1 MKRYQIGDID
11 NEQFYQ
17 LTKGLFMNPIYKHV
31 SPAAKVVY
39 AILKDRMEISR
50 KNGWHDDNGDIY
62 LLFNQ
67 DKLGEFLGVTTRQVR
82 TYLQELKDSD
92 LIESIRQ
99 GLGKPNKMYIKKCK
113 KCTSRAEENF
123 LTDGKNTSYPERKN
137 TSAQTGRKLPVKSGR
152 ILPPS
157 KTEYSKT
164 EYSKTNKSN
173 NTPYSPPEGEGEHYS
188 QEFALVLNAFEEH
201 RKKLKKP
208 MTDYAK
214 KLLVNKL
221 SKMASTEQEQIAIL
235 NQSIENGWQGIFP
248 LGGEKKNQSY
258 NRPTA
263 ADMAEQAKQ
272 LLREKRGTD
281 NDGART
287 GHDNGNANSCP
298 AWFSCK

>member
-1 MKRYQIGDID
+1 MERYQIGDID

-67 DKLGEFLGVTTRQVR
+67 DKLGKFLGVTTRQVR

-164 EYSKTNKSN
+164 NKSN
-173 NTPYSPPEGEGEHYS
+173 NTPYSPPEGETENLPSHS
-188 QEFALVLNAFEEH
+188 QEFIDAWTGFEEM
-201 RKKLKKP
+201 RKKIRKP
-208 MTDYAK
+208 LTDRAK
-214 KLLVNKL
+214 KLILKKL
-221 SKMASTEQEQIAIL
+221 EKMAPGNEAKQAAIL
-235 NQSIENGWQGIFP
+235 DQSVERGWQGVFELP
-248 LGGEKKNQSY
+248 EDKSKQFRVKAGG
-258 NRPTA
+258 
-263 ADMAEQAKQ
+263 ADSWPKMKII
-272 LLREKRGTD
+272 T
-281 NDGART
+281 
-287 GHDNGNANSCP
+287 
-298 AWFSCK
+298 